1 MPATQATHWPDG
13 LHTRSVPQLVPAGL
27 SASSTQMTAPVEQS
41 VTPRRQA
48 APGLVVHGRPC
59 EQATHVPLWLHTWL
73 VPQLV
78 PAGALAPSVQPGLE
92 PHVVTPRL
100 HGAPGFEPHAALG
113 THCRQL
119 PPTQTR
125 STPHASPV
133 GAAGPSMQTAEPD
146 SHRTT
151 PCTHGLLGFPVH
163 VAPSLQVM
171 HAPADVHTLPGPQGL
186 PVGRRCI
193 VSAQPAFMPHV
204 VSPSLHGSGLLV
216 QGAPAVQVTHVPPRQ
231 TRSLPQPVPF
241 AAAGP
246 SMHEGV
252 PS

>member
-1 MPATQATHWPDG
+1 MPLW
-13 LHTRSVPQLVPAGL
+13 LHTWSVPQLVPAG
-27 SASSTQMTAPVEQS
+27 AF
-41 VTPRRQA
+41 
-48 APGLVVHGRPC
+48 
-59 EQATHVPLWLHTWL
+59 VP
-73 VPQLV
+73 
-78 PAGALAPSVQPGLE
+78 SEQPGVE

-100 HGAPGFEPHAALG
+100 HGAPGFEAHVALG

-125 STPHASPV
+125 STPHASPA
-133 GAAGPSMQTAEPD
+133 GAAGPSTHTADPD

-171 HAPADVHTLPGPQGL
+171 QVPAEVQTRPAPQGL
-186 PVGRRCI
+186 PVGRRCM
-193 VSAQPAFMPHV
+193 VSTQPALRPQV

-216 QGAPAVQVTHVPPRQ
+216 HAVPAVQVTHEPPRQ

-246 SMHEGV
+246 SMHDAV
-252 PS
+252 PAWQNVTP